1 MHCWSKFILVAHHRV
16 KLVIGD
22 PLVGIFVQP
31 AHNGNHIGLT
41 GVEVIPATEIHDIA
55 EVKEALSST
64 VNALEGAQV
73 CPIEAAPQ
81 AVLDALRV
89 NVILDLELDQIG
101 DLSLY
106 LTSKVLM
113 GWAIVVGPLCDH
125 RAHVKVVAR
134 EQDFHPSVKAA
145 DSVNIIIL
153 RSKKKGNQNAIR
165 RVYA

>member
-16 KLVIGD
+16 KLVESN

-41 GVEVIPATEIHDIA
+41 GVEVIPATEIHDVA
-55 EVKEALSST
+55 EVKEALSSA

-101 DLSLY
+101 DLLLDLPSQ
-106 LTSKVLM
+106 VLVLR
-113 GWAIVVGPLCDH
+113 AVVAGPLRYD
-125 RAHVKVVAR
+125 RAHVEVVAW
-134 EQDFHPSVKAA
+134 EKHLHPP
-145 DSVNIIIL
+145 IIKYPKNDEYHKQI
-153 RSKKKGNQNAIR
+153 N
-165 RVYA
+165 

>member
-1 MHCWSKFILVAHHRV
+1 MHCWSKFILVAHHRI
-16 KLVIGD
+16 KLVESN

-41 GVEVIPATEIHDIA
+41 SVEVIPPTEIHDIA

-101 DLSLY
+101 DLLLNLPSQ
-106 LTSKVLM
+106 VLVLR
-113 GWAIVVGPLCDH
+113 AVVAGPLRYD
-125 RAHVKVVAR
+125 RAHVEVVAW
-134 EQDFHPSVKAA
+134 EKHLHPP
-145 DSVNIIIL
+145 IIKYPKNDEYRKQI
-153 RSKKKGNQNAIR
+153 N
-165 RVYA
+165 